1 MASFAS
7 RRMTSCFRFPIP
19 LPGRPAAP
27 PPRCHYLSPMSR
39 LLIVANRLPVTVRS
53 TPDGVEVERSSG
65 GLATGMSRPHEQSGG
80 LWIGWSGTTDEMT
93 AGQQAELEGQL
104 AAMRLVAVPL
114 TSDQVTRYYEGY
126 SNGVLWPLFHYL
138 LDQVPLQSGD
148 WDAYVQANQVFADVV
163 AEQYTPGDM
172 VWVHDYQ
179 LLLVPGLLRRRLPDA
194 RIGFFL
200 HIPFPSE
207 ELFRTLPARRQLLEG
222 MLGADL
228 VGFHT
233 PTYLRHFATA
243 LTDILGLTVDIDR
256 VQLPGREVRLG
267 VFPMGIDAGSFQTLA
282 KDPAVEAEAEALR
295 GDGSV
300 RILVGVDR
308 LDYTKGIPRR
318 LLTYERMLQIHPEL
332 REKVRLVQVA
342 VPSRTGVEA
351 YQEFRSLVDGLVGR
365 INGAFGTPRWVPV
378 HYIFRG
384 LSAPDLVALYRAAD
398 VMLVTPLRD
407 GMNLVAKEFV
417 ASRADGDGVLVL
429 SEFAGAAWELPEALQ
444 VNPYDTEAT
453 AEVFYRALSMDP
465 DERRARLA
473 PLRQR
478 VATFDVH
485 SWVSAFLDQLDR
497 VTGPA
502 VRLVSPTGNEAALRE
517 ELGRALERNDEL
529 LLLLDYDG
537 TLVPFTAT
545 PELARPDAGLV
556 RLLRS
561 LASLADTEVH
571 IVSGRSREA
580 LEQWVGSLP
589 IWLHAEHGFWSRPPG
604 HAEWTPAADIH
615 GTWREPVLAILRD
628 ITART
633 PGSLIEVKAV
643 AIAWHYRLA
652 DLETGARRANELR
665 IHLNQLL
672 SNQPVEILAG
682 NRVLEIR
689 PYGVHKGRIIP
700 PMSPEREA
708 RTTVLAIG
716 DDRTDEDLF
725 ASLPP
730 EAISVRVGPGA
741 TKARYRLDGTA
752 AVRGILQMLADTG
765 VRADLA

>member
-1 MASFAS
+1 
-7 RRMTSCFRFPIP
+7 
-19 LPGRPAAP
+19 
-27 PPRCHYLSPMSR
+27 MSR
-39 LLIVANRLPVTVRS
+39 LLIVANRLPVTVRT
-53 TPDGVEVERSSG
+53 TPDGVEVERSTG
-65 GLATGMSRPHEQSGG
+65 GLATGLSRPHEQSEG
-80 LWIGWSGTTDEMT
+80 LWIGWSG
-93 AGQQAELEGQL
+93 AGDDLTGEQQAELDRQL
-104 AAMRLVAVPL
+104 GAQRLVAVPL
-114 TSDQVTRYYEGY
+114 TKDLVSRYYEGY

-138 LDQVPLQSGD
+138 LDQVPLQVSD
-148 WDAYVQANQVFADVV
+148 WDAYVEANERFAEVV
-163 AEQYTPGDM
+163 AEQYRPGDL

-179 LLLVPGLLRRRLPDA
+179 LMLLPVLLRRRIPDA

-207 ELFRTLPARRQLLEG
+207 ELFRTLPARSQLLEG

-233 PTYLRHFATA
+233 PTYLRHFAIA

-267 VFPMGIDAGSFQTLA
+267 VFPMGVDAAQFNSLA
-282 KDPAVEAEAEALR
+282 MDPAVEAEAEALR

-318 LLTYERMLQIHPEL
+318 LLAFERMLETHPEL

-351 YQEFRSLVDGLVGR
+351 YQDFRSLVDELVGR

-384 LSAPDLVALYRAAD
+384 LSAADLVALYRAAD

-417 ASRADGDGVLVL
+417 ASRPDGDGVLVL

-444 VNPYDTEAT
+444 VNPYDSDGA
-453 AEVFYRALSMDP
+453 AEVFFRALSMDQE
-465 DERRARLA
+465 ERRARLA
-473 PLRQR
+473 PLRER

-485 SWVSAFLDQLDR
+485 RWVSSFIEQLER
-497 VTGPA
+497 VTEPSA
-502 VRLVSPTGNEAALRE
+502 RSFSPTGGEAALRE
-517 ELGRALERNDEL
+517 ELLRSLERNDEL

-545 PELARPDAGLV
+545 PELARPDAALV
-556 RLLRS
+556 SLLRT
-561 LASLADTEVH
+561 LASRPDTEVH

-580 LEQWVGSLP
+580 LEQWVGGLP
-589 IWLHAEHGFWSRPPG
+589 IWLHAEHGFWSRPAG
-604 HAEWTPAADIH
+604 QTEWAPAADIH
-615 GTWREPVLAILRD
+615 GSWREPVLAILRD

-672 SNQPVEILAG
+672 SNHPVEILAG

-708 RTTVLAIG
+708 RTTILAIG

-725 ASLPP
+725 TSLPP
-730 EAISVRVGPGA
+730 DAISARVGPGA
-741 TKARYRLDGTA
+741 TRARFRLESTA
-752 AVRGILQMLADTG
+752 SVRALLKLLADSG
-765 VRADLA
+765 VREHLV

>member
-1 MASFAS
+1 
-7 RRMTSCFRFPIP
+7 
-19 LPGRPAAP
+19 
-27 PPRCHYLSPMSR
+27 MSR
-39 LLIVANRLPVTVRS
+39 LLIVANRLPVTVRL
-53 TPDGVEVERSSG
+53 TPGGVEVERSTG
-65 GLATGMSRPHEQSGG
+65 GLATGLSRPHEQSGG
-80 LWIGWSGTTDEMT
+80 LWIGWSG
-93 AGQQAELEGQL
+93 AGDDLSPAQRAQLEAQL
-104 AAMRLVAVPL
+104 SSQRLVGVPL
-114 TSDQVTRYYEGY
+114 SADLVTRYYEGY

-138 LDQVPLQSGD
+138 LDQVPLQASD
-148 WDAYVQANQVFADVV
+148 WDAYVQANEVFAEVV
-163 AEQYTPGDM
+163 AAQYRPGDL
-172 VWVHDYQ
+172 VWIHDYQ
-179 LLLVPGLLRRRLPDA
+179 LLLLPGLLRRRLPDA

-222 MLGADL
+222 LLGADL

-233 PTYLRHFATA
+233 PTYLRHCATA

-267 VFPMGIDAGSFQTLA
+267 VFPMGVDASLFQNLSRN
-282 KDPAVEAEAEALR
+282 PAVEAEAEALR

-318 LLTYERMLQIHPEL
+318 LLAYEKMLQTHAEL

-351 YQEFRSLVDGLVGR
+351 YQDFRSLVDGLVGR

-384 LSAPDLVALYRAAD
+384 LSAEDLVAIYRAAD

-417 ASRADGDGVLVL
+417 ASRTDGDGVLVL
-429 SEFAGAAWELPEALQ
+429 SEFAGASWELPEALQ
-444 VNPYDTEAT
+444 VNPYDTEGT
-453 AEVFYRALSMDP
+453 AEVIFRALMMEP
-465 DERRARLA
+465 EERRARLA
-473 PLRQR
+473 PLRER

-485 SWVSAFLDQLDR
+485 RWVSSFLEQLER
-497 VTGPA
+497 VTEPA
-502 VRLVSPTGNEAALRE
+502 ARALSPIAGEAALRD
-517 ELGRALERNDEL
+517 ELTTSLERNDEL

-537 TLVPFTAT
+537 TLMPFTAT
-545 PELARPDAGLV
+545 PELARPDAALV

-561 LASLADTEVH
+561 LAGRPDTEVH
-571 IVSGRSREA
+571 IVSGRGREA
-580 LEQWVGSLP
+580 LEQWIGGLP

-604 HAEWTPAADIH
+604 QAEWTPVADIH
-615 GTWREPVLAILRD
+615 ASWREPVLAILRD
-628 ITART
+628 FTART

-643 AIAWHYRLA
+643 AIAWHYRMA
-652 DLETGARRANELR
+652 DLETGARRSNELR

-689 PYGVHKGRIIP
+689 PYGVHKGGILA

-708 RTTVLAIG
+708 RTTILAIG

-725 ASLPP
+725 TSLSPD
-730 EAISVRVGPGA
+730 AISVKVGPGS
-741 TKARYRLDGTA
+741 TRARFRLESTSS
-752 AVRGILQMLADTG
+752 VRALLQMLVETG
-765 VRADLA
+765 VREHLA

>member
-1 MASFAS
+1 
-7 RRMTSCFRFPIP
+7 
-19 LPGRPAAP
+19 
-27 PPRCHYLSPMSR
+27 MSR
-39 LLIVANRLPVTVRS
+39 LLIVANRLPVTVRPTAS
-53 TPDGVEVERSSG
+53 GVEVERSTG
-65 GLATGMSRPHEQSGG
+65 GLATGLSRPHEQSGG
-80 LWIGWSGTTDEMT
+80 LWIGWSG
-93 AGQQAELEGQL
+93 AGDDLTPVQQAELEAQL
-104 AAMRLVAVPL
+104 ASQRLIGVPLSRDLVA
-114 TSDQVTRYYEGY
+114 RYYEGY

-138 LDQVPLQSGD
+138 LDQVPLQPSE
-148 WDAYVQANQVFADVV
+148 WDAYLQANEQFAEAV
-163 AEQYTPGDM
+163 ASQYRSGDLI
-172 VWVHDYQ
+172 WIHDYQ
-179 LLLVPGLLRRRLPDA
+179 LLLLPGLLRRRLPDA

-222 MLGADL
+222 LLGADL

-267 VFPMGIDAGSFQTLA
+267 VFPMGVDASLFQNLSR
-282 KDPAVEAEAEALR
+282 DPAVEAEAEALR

-318 LLTYERMLQIHPEL
+318 LLAFERMLQTHPEL

-351 YQEFRSLVDGLVGR
+351 YQDFRSLVDGLVGR

-384 LSAPDLVALYRAAD
+384 LSAADLVALYRAAD

-417 ASRADGDGVLVL
+417 ASRTDGDGVLVL

-444 VNPYDTEAT
+444 VNPYDIDAT
-453 AEVFYRALSMDP
+453 GEVIFRALTMEP
-465 DERRARLA
+465 EERRARLA
-473 PLRQR
+473 PLRER

-485 SWVSAFLDQLDR
+485 RWVSHFLEQLER
-497 VTGPA
+497 VTDPA
-502 VRLVSPTGNEAALRE
+502 ARAMSPIAAEAALRD
-517 ELGRALERNDEL
+517 ELTSALEHNDEL

-537 TLVPFTAT
+537 TLMPFTAT
-545 PELARPDAGLV
+545 PELARPDASLV
-556 RLLRS
+556 HLLRA
-561 LASLADTEVH
+561 LAARPDTEVH
-571 IVSGRSREA
+571 IVSGRGREA
-580 LEQWVGSLP
+580 LEQWIGGLP

-604 HAEWTPAADIH
+604 QAEWTPAADIH
-615 GTWREPVLAILRD
+615 AAWREPVLAILRD

-643 AIAWHYRLA
+643 AIAWHYRMA

-689 PYGVHKGRIIP
+689 PYGVHKGRILA

-708 RTTVLAIG
+708 RTTILAIG

-725 ASLPP
+725 VSLPP
-730 EAISVRVGPGA
+730 AAISVKVGPGG
-741 TKARYRLDGTA
+741 TRARFRLDSTSS
-752 AVRGILQMLADTG
+752 VRALLQLLVETG
-765 VRADLA
+765 VREHLA

>member
-1 MASFAS
+1 
-7 RRMTSCFRFPIP
+7 
-19 LPGRPAAP
+19 
-27 PPRCHYLSPMSR
+27 MSR
-39 LLIVANRLPVTVRS
+39 LLIVANRLPITVRP
-53 TPDGVEVERSSG
+53 TETGVEVERSTG
-65 GLATGMSRPHEQSGG
+65 GLATGLLRPHEQADG
-80 LWIGWSGTTDEMT
+80 LWVGWSGAAPESLTP
-93 AGQQAELEGQL
+93 AQQEALDREL
-104 AAMRLVAVPL
+104 AAQRLVAVPL
-114 TSDQVTRYYEGY
+114 STDQVTRYYEGF

-138 LDQVPLQSGD
+138 LDQVPLQVSG
-148 WDAYVQANQVFADVV
+148 WDSYVEVNQRFADVV
-163 AEQYTPGDM
+163 ASQYQKDDL

-179 LLLVPGLLRRRLPDA
+179 LFLLPGLLRRRLPEA

-207 ELFRTLPARRQLLEG
+207 ELFRTLPSRAQLLEG
-222 MLGADL
+222 ILGADL

-233 PTYLRHFATA
+233 PAYLRHFATA

-267 VFPMGIDAGSFQTLA
+267 VFPMGVDSATFDTLA
-282 KDPAVEAEAEALR
+282 RTPAVEAEAEALR

-318 LLTYERMLQIHPEL
+318 LLAYERMLQTHPEL

-351 YQEFRSLVDGLVGR
+351 YQEYRSLVDELVGR
-365 INGAFGTPRWVPV
+365 INGTFGSARWVPV
-378 HYIFRG
+378 HYIFRA
-384 LSAPDLVALYRAAD
+384 LSLSDLVALYRAAD
-398 VMLVTPLRD
+398 VMVVTPLRD

-417 ASRADGDGVLVL
+417 ASRVDGDGVLVL
-429 SEFAGAAWELPEALQ
+429 SEFAGAAWELPEAVL
-444 VNPYDTEAT
+444 VNPYDTDGT
-453 AEVFYRALSMDP
+453 AEGFYRALSMEP

-473 PLRQR
+473 PLRNR
-478 VATFDVH
+478 VRTFDVH
-485 SWVSAFLDQLDR
+485 QWVGSFLEQLEGVSR
-497 VTGPA
+497 PA
-502 VRLVSPTGNEAALRE
+502 VRTVSPAAGEAALRD
-517 ELGRALERNDEL
+517 ELTQALERNDEL

-545 PELARPDAGLV
+545 PELARPDAGLLA
-556 RLLRS
+556 LLRT
-561 LASLADTEVH
+561 LAERPDTELH

-580 LEQWVGSLP
+580 LEQWIGTLP
-589 IWLHAEHGFWSRPPG
+589 VSLHAEHGFWSRPRG
-604 HAEWTPAADIH
+604 AHDWVPAAEV
-615 GTWREPVLAILRD
+615 GGSWREPVLHILRD

-643 AIAWHYRLA
+643 AIAWHYRMA

-665 IHLNQLL
+665 LHLNQLL

-689 PYGVHKGRIIP
+689 PHGIHKGRIVP
-700 PMSPEREA
+700 PLPPERLA
-708 RTTVLAIG
+708 RTSVVAIG

-725 ASLPP
+725 VSLPP
-730 EAISVRVGPGA
+730 EAITVRVGPGPTRA
-741 TKARYRLDGTA
+741 HYRLESTT
-752 AVRGILQMLADTG
+752 AVRGVLQFLADSG
-765 VRADLA
+765 VRTGGRAWPEPAPRSPR